1 MKLKMKS
8 NASTRGFSIVLMI
21 IYGLYALFNKGFS
34 TLLLSFAIGLIFYGF
49 KESMEITAV
58 VIIAVGILLSF
69 LMKRA
74 GIEGFADAK
83 KEEEKTESEKEQFED
98 KKEEDSKEEKKEEEN
113 KETSGSEDLKKK
125 EKEKTKA
132 GFADINPAPVGQF
145 KLGEIPKDEK
155 GGFHID
161 QGTTLMNALNGL
173 KPDQIKAM
181 TNDTKQLIETQKSLM
196 GMLDTLAP
204 MMKEGSNLLN
214 MFNGMF
220 GQK

>member
-8 NASTRGFSIVLMI
+8 NPSTRGFSIVLMI

-49 KESMEITAV
+49 KESMEMTAV

-69 LMKRA
+69 LMKRV
-74 GIEGFADAK
+74 GVEGFEDAK
-83 KEEEKTESEKEQFED
+83 KEEDEKEKKSEEKFED
-98 KKEEDSKEEKKEEEN
+98 KKEEEHV
-113 KETSGSEDLKKK
+113 ETSGSEDLKKK

-145 KLGEIPKDEK
+145 KLGEIPKEEK

-181 TNDTKQLIETQKSLM
+181 TNDTKQLIDTQKSLM

>member
-1 MKLKMKS
+1 MKLKLKS
-8 NASTRGFSIVLMI
+8 NPSTRGFSIILMMV
-21 IYGLYALFNKGFS
+21 YGLYALFNKGFS
-34 TLLLSFAIGLIFYGF
+34 TLLLSFAVGLIFYGF
-49 KESMEITAV
+49 KESLELTAV

-69 LMKRA
+69 FMKRA
-74 GIEGFADAK
+74 GIEGFENAK
-83 KEEEKTESEKEQFED
+83 KDDEKQDGETKEEKEGEEKKKTTEKFED
-98 KKEEDSKEEKKEEEN
+98 K
-113 KETSGSEDLKKK
+113 KETSGSEDVKKM
-125 EKEKTKA
+125 EKATTS
-132 GFADINPAPVGQF
+132 GFTDINPAPVGQF